1 MMAAT
6 TVEPETDPQTGRW
19 ATLREAGE
27 TLGISEDSV
36 RRRLRNRQLH
46 GRRVGTAQG
55 FQWRV
60 WVGPGVPP
68 PTAAAV
74 EPDTGGPSGPAA
86 SAPGGAD
93 SAPDGADSAP
103 HGAETPA
110 ESALALARMRAEEM
124 AAYTRALL
132 EPLHAQLKEQA
143 EQVGRLSAEVGHL
156 QEQLASERT
165 ERERWEAVLAEAEE
179 AERAA
184 ESAQS
189 RRPWWRFW

>member
-6 TVEPETDPQTGRW
+6 TAEPETGTQTGRW

-36 RRRLRNRQLH
+36 RRRLRNHQLH

-60 WVGPGVPP
+60 WVGPGAPP
-68 PTAAAV
+68 PAEAAD
-74 EPDTGGPSGPAA
+74 EPDAGGPAD

-93 SAPDGADSAP
+93 SAPN
-103 HGAETPA
+103 GAESPA

-156 QEQLASERT
+156 QEQLAAERA

-179 AERAA
+179 AERAT

>member
-6 TVEPETDPQTGRW
+6 TSEPETGTQIGCW

-36 RRRLRNRQLH
+36 RRRLRNHQLH

-68 PTAAAV
+68 PTEAAD
-74 EPDTGGPSGPAA
+74 EPDAGGPAD

-93 SAPDGADSAP
+93 SAPGGADSAP
-103 HGAETPA
+103 NGAETPA

-156 QEQLASERT
+156 QEQLAAERA